1 MLNNAEPRVI
11 SNGFELFVANHC
23 VIPVEETFFE
33 MNSNNAW
40 SINNPPAPEGWEQ
53 NFENFRDYKNFPLF
67 QNTSGDFCQDTTPL
81 STDQE
86 SEPQRTPTHAV
97 IRPRQEPNKGHS
109 FSIPLH
115 PAPSMAQDYGSSP
128 TLGIDYSHM
137 GMDQGRRS
145 FAAFQNCRSSTPSSM
160 VQVSSST
167 NTPAIHYFSSDSTSP
182 NATYSDLSTS
192 TTSLANT
199 YESIESRSA
208 VTHDGLVT
216 GWWSDRG
223 VNHMNRINNHTSGIS
238 GLGFYE
244 IPSISD
250 GRPRA
255 QEEQRESMT
264 ENWNHTYLPASNW
277 PPGPFIPS
285 TVRPKALNLS
295 ASFASTVSATTTESS
310 QISTY
315 SSESTA
321 VASSPEY
328 TPSPPPTKEQSA
340 VDQACQTRP
349 RQMLPSSRPIKNSNA
364 GIPGQSNDRVDP
376 DNHLEPQMVTNRP
389 AKHRHPRASTPII
402 SAVTNTRSHTIIK
415 DPIVATTPKN
425 DVLKGVSPPTIGDA
439 KLRGRSEQNEFL
451 VRSRRA
457 GMSYKTIR
465 SCGKFTAAESTLRG
479 RFRTLT
485 KDKKDRVRKPEWTEN
500 DLRLLSKAVK
510 EIGRSM
516 GDGSEPQGE
525 WKKVAEYIADNG
537 GSYRFGYATC
547 RKRWVAL
554 KDVDKRT

>member
-1 MLNNAEPRVI
+1 MLNNAEPRIV
-11 SNGFELFVANHC
+11 SDGFDVFVANHC
-23 VIPVEETFFE
+23 MIPVQETFFE

-40 SINNPPAPEGWEQ
+40 SINNPPTPEGWEQ

-67 QNTSGDFCQDTTPL
+67 QNTSGDFCQDTTAL

-86 SEPQRTPTHAV
+86 SERQRTSTHAV
-97 IRPRQEPNKGHS
+97 ICPRQEPNKGHS

-115 PAPSMAQDYGSSP
+115 PAPSMVQDYGSSP

-137 GMDQGRRS
+137 NMDHGRRS
-145 FAAFQNCRSSTPSSM
+145 FAAFQNCRSSTPSSI

-167 NTPAIHYFSSDSTSP
+167 ISPAIHHFSSDSTSP
-182 NATYSDLSTS
+182 NATYSDLPTS
-192 TTSLANT
+192 ATSLTNT
-199 YESIESRSA
+199 NDSIESSSA
-208 VTHDGLVT
+208 VPHDGLAN

-223 VNHMNRINNHTSGIS
+223 VNHMNRINNHTGGIS
-238 GLGFYE
+238 GFGFYE
-244 IPSISD
+244 TPSLSD
-250 GRPRA
+250 GLPRV
-255 QEEQRESMT
+255 QDEQREIMT
-264 ENWNHTYLPASNW
+264 DYWNHTYLPASNW
-277 PPGPFIPS
+277 PPSPFIPS

-295 ASFASTVSATTTESS
+295 ASFASSVSTATTECS
-310 QISTY
+310 QISAY

-321 VASSPEY
+321 VVSSPEY
-328 TPSPPPTKEQSA
+328 TPSPSPTGEQSVA
-340 VDQACQTRP
+340 NQARQTRA
-349 RQMLPSSRPIKNSNA
+349 RQMLPSSRPARNSNA
-364 GIPGQSNDRVDP
+364 RIQPNDRTNP
-376 DNHLEPQMVTNRP
+376 DSHLEPQLVTKRP
-389 AKHRHPRASTPII
+389 AKHRRGKAETPII
-402 SAVTNTRSHTIIK
+402 SAVANTRSHTIIK
-415 DPIVATTPKN
+415 DPVVATTPKN
-425 DVLKGVSPPTIGDA
+425 NVPKGVPPSTIGDA

-465 SCGKFTAAESTLRG
+465 SSGKFTAAESTLRG

-510 EIGRSM
+510 EIGRNMS
-516 GDGSEPQGE
+516 DGSEPQGE

-554 KDVDKRT
+554 KDADKGT